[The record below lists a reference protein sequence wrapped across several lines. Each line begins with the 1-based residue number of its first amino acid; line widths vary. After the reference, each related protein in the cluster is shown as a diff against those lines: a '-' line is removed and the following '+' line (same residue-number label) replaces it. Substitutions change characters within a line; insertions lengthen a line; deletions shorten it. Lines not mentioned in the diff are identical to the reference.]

1 MPLLVLGL
9 LLLAVPLAYCL
20 WDHIA
25 KKRLQRRLQAAWG
38 KPEALRRMD
47 ADELAD
53 AAHYCRALQAH
64 EPPLAAVDDTTWND
78 LDMDSVFLSLDASAS
93 AVGSEILYAILREQ
107 GAEEHTLK
115 TRTRLAEAFAQRQDL
130 RLDAQTALYGIGRHA
145 FHGAWRYLF
154 ESSFRMPPHAWAYR
168 ILAVLPMLFALLG
181 LAHPAF
187 LLAMAASFVLNT
199 FVHYRSQAIWQK
211 EAAAIRHLG
220 AVIRSAGK
228 LSKLRHPDYST
239 YSSDLLRHA
248 AQLRALRFWLPLFG
262 METFGDMAVVLE
274 YLKIFLMLDM
284 LSLVSIV
291 RVIKRH
297 PQSVR
302 ALYALVGETDAC
314 LSLAQIPLRA
324 PVLCKARFHQQAG
337 VEAAGLTHPLIPDAV
352 PNDLS
357 WQQNLLI
364 SGSNASGKSTFIK
377 AVAVNLILAQSLGLC
392 FAQSFALRRGRVMSA
407 MAVRDN
413 LLAGESY
420 FIVEIKSLKRI
431 LDAMDSGAVYCFID
445 EILRGTNTV
454 ERIAASSAVLESLS
468 GRDSLCMAAT
478 HDIELTRLLAD
489 SYENHHFAET
499 VDGSGLRFDY
509 KIKPGPTRT
518 RNAIHLL
525 AQMGYPP
532 QVIQAARRQAEAF
545 ERTGA
550 WQ

>member
-1 MPLLVLGL
+1 
-9 LLLAVPLAYCL
+9 
-20 WDHIA
+20 
-25 KKRLQRRLQAAWG
+25 
-38 KPEALRRMD
+38 
-47 ADELAD
+47 
-53 AAHYCRALQAH
+53 
-64 EPPLAAVDDTTWND
+64 
-78 LDMDSVFLSLDASAS
+78 
-93 AVGSEILYAILREQ
+93 
-107 GAEEHTLK
+107 
-115 TRTRLAEAFAQRQDL
+115 
-130 RLDAQTALYGIGRHA
+130 
-145 FHGAWRYLF
+145 
-154 ESSFRMPPHAWAYR
+154 
-168 ILAVLPMLFALLG
+168 
-181 LAHPAF
+181 
-187 LLAMAASFVLNT
+187 
-199 FVHYRSQAIWQK
+199 
-211 EAAAIRHLG
+211 
-220 AVIRSAGK
+220 
-228 LSKLRHPDYST
+228 
-239 YSSDLLRHA
+239 
-248 AQLRALRFWLPLFG
+248 
-262 METFGDMAVVLE
+262 
-274 YLKIFLMLDM
+274 
-284 LSLVSIV
+284 
-291 RVIKRH
+291 
-297 PQSVR
+297 
-302 ALYALVGETDAC
+302 
-314 LSLAQIPLRA
+314 SLAQIPLRA

-489 SYENHHFAET
+489 SYENRHFAET

-518 RNAIHLL
+518 RNAIRLL

-532 QVIQAARRQAEAF
+532 QVIQAARRRAEAF